1 MSPYHYPSSNISNR
15 SIQAER
21 VKVLIRSTTDT
32 FEIPYDLLAQ
42 CSREFKRL
50 RNALNDSGDEIAISD
65 IGKSTLEDFFI
76 WLHDCK
82 PSILRAGEIESDFI
96 DGTLNL
102 AVFAQKHKAYYLRN
116 QASDDPRDF
125 RKLRDEVNDE
135 SPIRKTGSE
144 LCADEEAAAA
154 AAVCLLYEGVQN
166 SDIQ

>member
-1 MSPYHYPSSNISNR
+1 M
-15 SIQAER
+15 QAER
-21 VKVLIRSTTDT
+21 VKVPTGSTTDA

-42 CSREFKRL
+42 YSREFNKL

-65 IGKSTLEDFFI
+65 IGKSTFEGFFI

-82 PSILRAGEIESDFI
+82 PSILCAGGNESGFI

-102 AVFAQKHKAYYLRN
+102 AVLAQKHKAYYLRN

-125 RKLRDEVNDE
+125 RKLRDKVNDE

-154 AAVCLLYEGVQN
+154 VCLLYEDVQN

>member
-1 MSPYHYPSSNISNR
+1 M
-15 SIQAER
+15 QAER
-21 VKVLIRSTTDT
+21 VTVLIGSPTDA

-42 CSREFKRL
+42 YSREFMKP

-65 IGKSTLEDFFI
+65 IGKSIFEDFFI

-82 PSILRAGEIESDFI
+82 PSRLRAGGNGSDFI

-102 AVFAQKHKAYYLRN
+102 AVVAQKHKAYYLRH
-116 QASDDPRDF
+116 QASDDTRDF
-125 RKLRDEVNDE
+125 RKLPDEVNDE

-144 LCADEEAAAA
+144 FCADEEAA
-154 AAVCLLYEGVQN
+154 AAVCLLYEDVQN